1 MNYAHFAGRLGH
13 DASLRSTPDGKPVL
27 NFSLAVDTGW
37 GDRKETLWVDCTLW
51 GERGEKLAPHL
62 SKGKA
67 VTIAGDVGL
76 RTWDK
81 RDGSA
86 GVAITCNVQRLTLQ
100 GGGSSGE
107 PASSGA
113 EFDWKA
119 AEQREAAKPRP
130 IAALAAG
137 QPSFDDDIPF

>member
-1 MNYAHFAGRLGH
+1 MNHATFAGRLGH

-37 GDRKETLWVDCTLW
+37 GDRRETLWIDCTLW

-62 SKGKA
+62 SKGKQLT
-67 VTIAGDVGL
+67 VAGDVGL

-86 GVAITCNVQRLTLQ
+86 GAALTCNVQRLTLQ
-100 GGGSSGE
+100 GGGAGGE

-113 EFDWKA
+113 GFDMKA
-119 AEQREAAKPRP
+119 AERNEAAKPRP
-130 IAALAAG
+130 VSTPAG
-137 QPSFDDDIPF
+137 AQPDFDDDIPF